1 MSWSAYNA
9 VSAGER
15 DGNGNL
21 INVLFLACVVARGG
35 AREGAS
41 QWWNVQGP
49 HSPSRTLSVSKL
61 NYEFTTTAQCNFI
74 VCKWLVSTSTLA
86 VCLKAWQSV
95 TVQEWMNSRVSPA
108 RCIDRK
114 LIECTLLIAAGGG
127 GAGANPALSVCPAV
141 CLAWNRLI
149 GSQDCFLV
157 FIFTVTSSQYVL
169 LFPNS

>member
-1 MSWSAYNA
+1 MSWSAFNA

-15 DGNGNL
+15 DGNL
-21 INVLFLACVVARGG
+21 INVLFLACVSAMGG
-35 AREGAS
+35 EREGAS

-61 NYEFTTTAQCNFI
+61 NYEFTTTAQCNCI

-95 TVQEWMNSRVSPA
+95 TVQESMNSRVSPA

-114 LIECTLLIAAGGG
+114 LIECTLLIAAGRGG
-127 GAGANPALSVCPAV
+127 GWRQSGLIRLSGCLPRLEPAPRIATLFSCFYFYCHIVTCP
-141 CLAWNRLI
+141 I
-149 GSQDCFLV
+149 IS
-157 FIFTVTSSQYVL
+157 
-169 LFPNS
+169 